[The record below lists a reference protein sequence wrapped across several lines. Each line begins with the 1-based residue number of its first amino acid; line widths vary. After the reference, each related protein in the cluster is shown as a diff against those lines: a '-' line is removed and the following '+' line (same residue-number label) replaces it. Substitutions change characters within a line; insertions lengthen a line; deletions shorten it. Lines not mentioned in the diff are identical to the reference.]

1 MNDSSKPPLTFAQI
15 QQIVRAQPAE
25 DFPTVRLFRT
35 EQKDKSTT
43 KQIVR
48 SLLTEAKQELAA
60 LRGDEA
66 TLFDTRALIL
76 RRGWRLGKILSK
88 LKAQIPRGQW
98 QTWICM
104 NLPERGD
111 SERARLDNARRC
123 ITLVRRAAS
132 SEAYGPTSSI
142 IRPSVPSNS

>member
-15 QQIVRAQPAE
+15 QQIVRAQPTE

-66 TLFDTRALIL
+66 TLFDTRACG
-76 RRGWRLGKILSK
+76 RSF
-88 LKAQIPRGQW
+88 
-98 QTWICM
+98 
-104 NLPERGD
+104 
-111 SERARLDNARRC
+111 
-123 ITLVRRAAS
+123 
-132 SEAYGPTSSI
+132 
-142 IRPSVPSNS
+142 